1 MPSLFFRSIL
11 PAVVF
16 FTAITGCDLDS
27 EEPSPVNGAT
37 GPVAVLL
44 EIDGEIPSFPNPADF
59 LKSTAMSQYRLEDL
73 LNRASNDVQVQEVI
87 VHFLAPQ
94 IGWARAG
101 EIGDAI
107 SRFKES
113 GKPITCH
120 LEEAD
125 NLTYWMASR
134 SCSKIAIAPAGGI
147 DLIGLSL
154 EAIFLK
160 DLLDSMGVTADIL
173 HEGKYKDA
181 ADALTRND
189 MSPESREAMES
200 LLDELHKNLVAGIAS
215 GRKLDNKTVNDL
227 IDGGPYTASKS
238 VKVGLADEVATIGAL
253 LEAMREKYPGGVQ
266 DEYGKEPHKP
276 PSFTDLISLL
286 GGSTDSADPK
296 PTHPRIAVIPAI
308 GPIVGGSGKD
318 DLLGSIEVISDMDL
332 VTSLSEATRDDSI
345 KAVVLRIDSPGGSA
359 LASDNIWEAVRSL
372 SRKKPVVASMGDVA
386 ASGGY
391 YIASAATEIYASG
404 STLTG
409 SIGVVGGKVV
419 LAGATEKLGV
429 HTQTLS
435 RGKRAAM
442 ASPFHPFN
450 EEERSAVAGL
460 MKSTYDIFIDRVV
473 TGRKL
478 DRAAVLASAQG
489 RVWTGSQALSMGL
502 IDKMGTFHDAVERA
516 QKLAGTPGAP
526 VEIHPKPKSF
536 MEILTE
542 QITDQ
547 QNVFFS
553 GAYRFPGGRSALV
566 MAYLLRGQR
575 VLTFSPV
582 FFEVR

>member
-1 MPSLFFRSIL
+1 MPSSFLRTLF
-11 PAVVF
+11 PTVVLLA
-16 FTAITGCDLDS
+16 TIAGCDLDD
-27 EEPSPVNGAT
+27 EDPSIAQGAA
-37 GPVAVLL
+37 GPVAIILQ
-44 EIDGEIPSFPNPADF
+44 IDGEIPGFTNPSDF
-59 LKSTAMSQYRLEDL
+59 LTPSAMSQYKLEDL
-73 LNRASNDVQVQEVI
+73 LNRASKDIQVQEVV

-107 SRFKES
+107 SRFKKS

-181 ADALTRND
+181 ADSLTRND

-200 LLDELHKNLVAGIAS
+200 LLGELHENLVAGIAS
-215 GRKLDNKTVNDL
+215 GRKLDRKKVSEL

-238 VKVGLADEVATIGAL
+238 VKIGLADEMTTIGAL
-253 LEAMREKYPGGVQ
+253 LATMEEKYPGGVQ
-266 DEYGKEPHKP
+266 DEYGKEPQKP
-276 PSFTDLISLL
+276 LSFTDLVGLL
-286 GGSTDSADPK
+286 GGQTDGADKQPA
-296 PTHPRIAVIPAI
+296 HPRIAVIPAI
-308 GPIVGGSGKD
+308 GPIVGGSSKD
-318 DLLGSIEVISDMDL
+318 DLLGSMDVISDMDL
-332 VTSLSEATRDDSI
+332 VTTLSEATRDDSI

-372 SRKKPVVASMGDVA
+372 SEKKPVVVSMGDVA

-419 LAGATEKLGV
+419 LAGAMEKLGV

-435 RGKRAAM
+435 RGQRATM
-442 ASPFHPFN
+442 ASPFRPFN
-450 EEERSAVAGL
+450 EEERSAVARL

-478 DRAAVLASAQG
+478 DRSAVLAAAQG
-489 RVWTGSQALSMGL
+489 RVWTGSQALSKGL
-502 IDKMGTFHDAVERA
+502 IDKVGTFHDAVERA
-516 QKLAGTPGAP
+516 RKLAGLPSAP
-526 VEIHPKPKSF
+526 VEMHPKPKSF
-536 MEILTE
+536 MEILSE
-542 QITDQ
+542 QISDQ
-547 QNVFFS
+547 QNVFLS
-553 GAYRFPGGRSALV
+553 TTHRFPAGRNALV
-566 MAYLLRGQR
+566 LASLLQR
-575 VLTFSPV
+575 QKVLTFSPV

>member
-1 MPSLFFRSIL
+1 MPNLFSRSLFS
-11 PAVVF
+11 AVVL
-16 FTAITGCDLDS
+16 FTAIAGCDLDG
-27 EEPSPVNGAT
+27 EEPSTARGAT
-37 GPVAVLL
+37 GPVAILL
-44 EIDGEIPSFPNPADF
+44 QIDGEIPNFPNPADF
-59 LKSTAMSQYRLEDL
+59 LRSTAMSQYRLEDL
-73 LNRASNDVQVQEVI
+73 LNRASKDVQVQEVI

-107 SRFKES
+107 SRFRES
-113 GKPITCH
+113 GKPIMCH

-200 LLDELHKNLVAGIAS
+200 LLDELHENLVAGIAS
-215 GRKLDNKTVNDL
+215 GRKLDRQTVNGL
-227 IDGGPYTASKS
+227 IEGGPYTASKS
-238 VKVGLADEVATIGAL
+238 VKIGLADEVTTIGAL
-253 LEAMREKYPGGVQ
+253 LATMEEKYPGGVQ

-276 PSFTDLISLL
+276 LSFTDLIGLL
-286 GGSTDSADPK
+286 GGLTDSADLK

-308 GPIVGGSGKD
+308 GPIVGGSDKD
-318 DLLGSIEVISDMDL
+318 DLLGSMEVISDMDL

-372 SRKKPVVASMGDVA
+372 SEKKPVVASMGDVA

-419 LAGATEKLGV
+419 LAGAMEKLGA
-429 HTQTLS
+429 HSQTLS
-435 RGKRAAM
+435 RGQRATM
-442 ASPFHPFN
+442 ASPFRPFT
-450 EEERSAVAGL
+450 EEERSVVASL
-460 MKSTYDIFIDRVV
+460 MKNTYDIFIDRVV

-478 DRAAVLASAQG
+478 DRSTVLAAAQG
-489 RVWTGSQALSMGL
+489 RVWTGSQALSTGL

-516 QKLAGTPGAP
+516 RNLAGFPSAP
-526 VEIHPKPKSF
+526 VEMHPKPKSF
-536 MEILTE
+536 MEILSE
-542 QITDQ
+542 QIADQ
-547 QNVFFS
+547 QNVFLS
-553 GAYRFPGGRSALV
+553 TAHRFPAVRSALV
-566 MAYLLRGQR
+566 LASLLRGQK
-575 VLTFSPV
+575 VLTFSPI